1 MKKNLQMSFKIK
13 QWKLWLVVSILVLM
27 AVLSGCGEEKEEKP
41 EEDMYKTLEEVD
53 YEFLVFFEPSA
64 QMLLQSFTENHP
76 EIDIVSRRIGSTHFD
91 VDLNSGLDLEVM
103 IKQYGHPDLILAGTA
118 ERNGNFMC
126 KGDWERGYEIID
138 VYDLPGCY
146 EKGHIA
152 DLGVYCAN
160 DTTLDTNAYFPG
172 TFDVF
177 YDKDLLYALP
187 LSVTMD
193 FMMTTDTKYNESAF
207 SKLQEGYTGKELL
220 EVMQMELEKE
230 RDLDEF
236 FCPERIS
243 PIKLLYQLGGVTQTK
258 TGIQVDEEIFKQVY
272 EFTYMNNKQ
281 VSEKKDRWNENGRIF
296 TSENGFVEFTAF
308 EPRAYEGKFDVSFWA
323 SMDAPAVALTYATTA
338 NEYHVEDGTKAIYI
352 PNYDNGSSYTA
363 SVGIYG
369 AVGAESGEPELAY
382 KLLRMLMDEEITY
395 FDIPDDKM
403 GNLALTAEFRQS
415 FNYCPVNKE
424 QALNLFENFENKNA
438 LMLYGHLGNGR
449 YFQILDVVKVGEE
462 EKEKHAKMLDG
473 ITGMTCL
480 NYDMMEAA
488 LAIDEYQYMDVKDYK
503 GCYEA
508 VVKALNE
515 AFNEKNG

>member
-1 MKKNLQMSFKIK
+1 MKKNSQMSFKMQ

-27 AVLSGCGEEKEEKP
+27 AVLSGCGEEKKEKP

-76 EIDIVSRRIGSTHFD
+76 EINIVSREIKSVLMD
-91 VDLNSGLDLEVM
+91 IDLINQGLHLDAM
-103 IKQYGHPDLILAGTA
+103 IKQYGYPDLILVGPAD
-118 ERNGNFMC
+118 ENGGFEVYSST
-126 KGDWERGYEIID
+126 GATID
-138 VYDLPGCY
+138 RYDLPGCY
-146 EKGHIA
+146 EKGHYA
-152 DLGVYCAN
+152 DLSMYSAN
-160 DTTLDTNAYFPG
+160 DTTVDPDAYFPG

-177 YDKDLLYALP
+177 RDKDILYALP
-187 LSVTMD
+187 LSIHMD
-193 FMMTTDTKYNESAF
+193 FMMTTDTKYSESAF
-207 SKLQEGYTGKELL
+207 SQLQEGYTGKELL
-220 EVMQMELEKE
+220 EVMQMELDRK
-230 RDLDEF
+230 RDVDEF

-243 PIKLLYQLGGVTQTK
+243 AIRLLYQLGGVTQNE
-258 TGIQVDEEIFKQVY
+258 TGIRVDEEIFKRVY
-272 EFTYMNNKQ
+272 EFTYLNNKQ
-281 VSEKKDRWNENGRIF
+281 AAVKQAGWNENGRIF
-296 TSENGFVEFTAF
+296 TAENGFVMFTAF

-369 AVGAESGEPELAY
+369 AVGAESGEPELSY
-382 KLLRMLMDEEITY
+382 KLLRMLMDEEIMY
-395 FDIPDDKM
+395 FDIPDDIL
-403 GNLALTAEFRQS
+403 GFHGDS

-424 QALNLFENFENKNA
+424 QAAKLFENFENRNA
-438 LMLYGHLGNGR
+438 LMLYGHVGSGR
-449 YFQILDVVKVGEE
+449 YFQMLDIVKVGEE

-473 ITGMTCL
+473 ITGMTYL

-488 LAIDEYQYMDVKDYK
+488 HAIGEYQYMEVKDYK

-515 AFNEKNG
+515 AFNERNG